1 MEYTT
6 EVYKIGNCTARVHRP
21 VLTDEERAR
30 REDSVKKALERFFKA
45 VERKE
50 REENDIVRR
59 TDKGNSEKRH
69 T

>member
-6 EVYKIGNCTARVHRP
+6 AVYKIGNCTAIVHRP
-21 VLTDEERAR
+21 VLTDEERKK
-30 REDSVKKALERFFKA
+30 REDSIKRELEHFFKA
-45 VERKE
+45 VEREK
-50 REENDIVRR
+50 RNGIARR